1 MSGVIEKIRKHYFN
15 GLNVPK
21 ETYSLQLLQDL
32 LQDFG
37 YIPVANSAMAFQS
50 INTICNDILYNGR
63 KGIIEFGSGIS
74 TLVIANLIHKTGL
87 ECRFYSVENNAIWI
101 DILEGQL
108 QKAGLSKYVQFLH
121 APSIKHPLALD
132 QNQWYDMEPHRK
144 ALEGQVFDV
153 VLIDGPEAHTHA
165 IRLARYPAMPFM
177 MDYLDKERYFLLLD
191 DAARPGERD
200 IRKRWK
206 RELGLKFDIK
216 VSKSACCIK
225 GQHFN
230 PVT

>member
-108 QKAGLSKYVQFLH
+108 QKAGYLSTFNFCMRH
-121 APSIKHPLALD
+121 PSNIHWRWIKTSGTTWSPTEKPWKARSLMLCSLMALKRI
-132 QNQWYDMEPHRK
+132 P
-144 ALEGQVFDV
+144 
-153 VLIDGPEAHTHA
+153 A